1 MAEAYAVVQNDDQ
14 QWAVTVH
21 GEQIMICARK
31 TDAMRAA
38 KEAARL
44 LRPCPGDEK
53 SPGRAPGT
61 FR

>member
-1 MAEAYAVVQNDDQ
+1 MAEAYAVAQNDDQ
-14 QWAVTVH
+14 QWVVSAY

-44 LRPCPGDEK
+44 LAAGPQR
-53 SPGRAPGT
+53 
-61 FR
+61 

>member
-1 MAEAYAVVQNDDQ
+1 MAEAYRVAQNHEQ
-14 QWAVTVH
+14 QWIVTVH

-44 LRPCPGDEK
+44 LRPGRGDEK
-53 SPGRAPGT
+53 KSRAGAGT
-61 FR
+61 VR

>member
-1 MAEAYAVVQNDDQ
+1 MAETYAVAQNHDQ
-14 QWAVTVH
+14 QWVVTVH

-44 LRPCPGDEK
+44 LRPGRGDEK

>member
-1 MAEAYAVVQNDDQ
+1 MAEAYAVAQNDDQ
-14 QWAVTVH
+14 QWVVTVH

-31 TDAMRAA
+31 TEAMRAA

-44 LRPCPGDEK
+44 LRSGRRDEK
-53 SPGRAPGT
+53 SPRRAPGT

>member
-1 MAEAYAVVQNDDQ
+1 MAEAYTVAQNGDQ
-14 QWAVTVH
+14 QWVVTVH

-44 LRPCPGDEK
+44 LAVQSR
-53 SPGRAPGT
+53 R
-61 FR
+61 